1 MEGSA
6 TAHMITF
13 FQQVINGAAA
23 GSVYALLAVG
33 YNMVYGLLGFINF
46 AHGDLY
52 MFSTFI
58 VLAMIALHV
67 PFWGAVAVGM
77 VAACFLGMSVER
89 IAYRPLRTANRIA
102 PTVSAVGVAL
112 VLENAAQV
120 IWGPATRPFP
130 TPLPQGLFRVDGV
143 VITAMQIIILLTAAA
158 IALALKV
165 SVYHTSWGRKLRAI
179 RDDLPTAEL
188 IGISVNQLVS
198 SVYAVGAALGLISGV
213 LFAAYYN
220 SVYVTMGLTG
230 TLNAFTAAVLGG
242 IGSIGGSFA
251 GGLALGLLQS
261 LGAGYISSG
270 YQNTITFLVLIVVLL
285 LRPNGMFGKLT
296 AARA

>member
-1 MEGSA
+1 M
-6 TAHMITF
+6 TTF
-13 FQQVINGAAA
+13 LQQIVNGLAA
-23 GSVYALLAVG
+23 GAVYALIAVG
-33 YNMVYGLLGFINF
+33 YNMVYGVLGFINF
-46 AHGDLY
+46 AHGDTY

-58 VLAMIALHV
+58 VLSMIDIHV
-67 PFWGAVAVGM
+67 PFWGAVAIGL
-77 VAACFLGMSVER
+77 VAAAVLGMSVER

-130 TPLPQGLFRVDGV
+130 SPLPHGLFHVLGV
-143 VITAMQIIILLTAAA
+143 VITAMQIIILVTAAV
-158 IALALKV
+158 IATALWV
-165 SVYHTSWGRKLRAI
+165 AVDHTSWGRKLRAI

-188 IGISVNQLVS
+188 IGVSVNRLVS
-198 SVYAVGAALGLISGV
+198 SVYAIGAMLGVISGV

-230 TLNAFTAAVLGG
+230 TLNAFTAAVIGG
-242 IGSIGGSFA
+242 IGSIAGSFT
-251 GGLALGLLQS
+251 GGLSLGLLQA

-270 YQNTITFLVLIVVLL
+270 YQNTITFVVLIAVLT

-296 AARA
+296 AVRA